1 MITNIKSQEDIE
13 KIIENMIDFQQ
24 KINKTNL
31 EMKEELEKNEVKNV

>member
-31 EMKEELEKNEVKNV
+31 EMKEELEKNEVENV